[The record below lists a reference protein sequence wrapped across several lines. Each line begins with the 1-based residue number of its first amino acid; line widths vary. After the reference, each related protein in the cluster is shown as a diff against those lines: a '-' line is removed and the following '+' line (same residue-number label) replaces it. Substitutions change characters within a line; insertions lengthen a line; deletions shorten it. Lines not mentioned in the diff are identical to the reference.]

1 MTDDI
6 RTLVRN
12 FAEAEQA
19 LRKALGGRTPVE
31 GVGEWIALARYGG
44 RLARGNTTG
53 FDVVA
58 ADGRRIQ
65 AKART
70 AVSAPQF
77 EHEPGFNFDLSL
89 CLWLS
94 KDLARIL
101 CAWEVTPDALR
112 ASGRRSSKG
121 DPMITEPQ
129 LRRGGVGITDV
140 TTAVARVW
148 EAV

>member
-6 RTLVRN
+6 RSLVRN

-19 LRKALGGRTPVE
+19 LRQALGGRTPVE
-31 GVGEWIALARYGG
+31 GVGEWIARLHYGG
-44 RLARGNTTG
+44 TLARGNTRG

-70 AVSAPQF
+70 AVRAPQF

-89 CLWLS
+89 CIWLS
-94 KDLARIL
+94 KDLGQVL
-101 CAWEVTPDALR
+101 GAWEVTPDALR
-112 ASGRRSSKG
+112 AADRRSSKG

-129 LRRGGVGITDV
+129 LRRGGSGITDV
-140 TTAVARVW
+140 TGAVARLW
-148 EAV
+148 A

>member
-1 MTDDI
+1 MTNDI

-31 GVGEWIALARYGG
+31 GVGEWIARVHYGG
-44 RLARGNTTG
+44 TLARGNTHG

-70 AVSAPQF
+70 AVSSPQF
-77 EHEPGFNFDLSL
+77 EHERAFNFDVSL
-89 CLWLS
+89 CIWLS
-94 KDLARIL
+94 KDLARVL
-101 CAWEVTPDALR
+101 RAWEVTPDALR
-112 ASGRRSSKG
+112 ASGRTSSKG
-121 DPMITEPQ
+121 DPMLTEPQ
-129 LRRGGVGITDV
+129 LRRGGFGITDV
-140 TTAVARVW
+140 TAAVARVW
-148 EAV
+148 G